1 MGRPIGK
8 PVFLVN
14 SVRLGQSFLT
24 YRPVIHMTDHSFILA
39 SSSQIRAD
47 LLRRVG
53 LNPTCISPRVDEDL
67 IKQAM
72 LAEDY
77 GPRDIADALADAKS
91 AKIAAKHPDS
101 WVLGCD
107 QVLEHQGE
115 LLSKPAS
122 PNDAKAHLQRL
133 RGSTHRL
140 ISAAVLYHQ
149 GKPNWRH
156 ITQATLT
163 VRPLSDDLI
172 EDYVARN
179 WDSIRHSVGAY
190 KIEEE
195 GARLFLDIKGDP
207 FTIMGLPLF
216 PLLSHLGLHGLIA
229 T

>member
-1 MGRPIGK
+1 
-8 PVFLVN
+8 
-14 SVRLGQSFLT
+14 
-24 YRPVIHMTDHSFILA
+24 MTDQRFILA
-39 SSSQIRAD
+39 SSSEIRAD

-53 LNPTCISPRVDEDL
+53 LNPSCISPRVDEDM
-67 IKQAM
+67 IKDA
-72 LAEDY
+72 LLVENHP
-77 GPRDIADALADAKS
+77 PRDVADALAEAKA
-91 AKIAAKHPDS
+91 AKIAAKHSDA

-107 QVLEHQGE
+107 QVLEHQGDI
-115 LLSKPAS
+115 LSKPPTPDA
-122 PNDAKAHLQRL
+122 AKAHLQRL

-149 GKPNWRH
+149 GKPNWRQ
-156 ITQATLT
+156 ITEATLT
-163 VRPLSDDLI
+163 IRPLSDALI
-172 EDYVARN
+172 DDYVARN